1 MAKSVL
7 PPFGDFF
14 VPTVRALKARG
25 GSATIEEMEEDVAA
39 LMNLSDA
46 ARTEPHGDTGRTQ
59 FQYELAWVRTYL
71 KKVDAATNSA
81 RGVWSLTD
89 KGEALSD
96 DAIRAVRQEVVG
108 QRKKKPSAIGAKAD
122 DLASTDDAEDPDW
135 RDRLLAVVGAME
147 PAAFERLCQRIL
159 RESGFTKVDV
169 TGRSGDGGID
179 GFGVLRMN
187 LVSFHVLFQ
196 CKRWR
201 SSVGSGVVR
210 DFRGAMVGR
219 ADKGLIINHHRELH
233 PRRPQGGEP
242 RRGAGDRSR
251 RRRDVVRP
259 VEGSEAR
266 RDGRTG
272 REDLGR
278 RGILRGG
285 VRIGGGDRREF
296 GRFPGSRLRAGSG
309 GDPGARLVRGT
320 AARTARP
327 DGGHSA
333 HPPGAAARYA
343 GSGGRNRPPAGRS
356 WTMQG
361 SKTALNR
368 VLRTLSDC
376 FGGKSGARKGI
387 EFAY

>member
-39 LMNLSDA
+39 LMALSDA

-108 QRKKKPSAIGAKAD
+108 QRKKKPSATSAKTE
-122 DLASTDDAEDPDW
+122 DLATADEADDPDW
-135 RDRLLAVVGAME
+135 RDRLLEVVGAME

-196 CKRWR
+196 CKRWK
-201 SSVGSGVVR
+201 SSVGSSVVR

-219 ADKGLIINHHRELH
+219 ADKGLIITTASFTPDARK
-233 PRRPQGGEP
+233 
-242 RRGAGDRSR
+242 
-251 RRRDVVRP
+251 
-259 VEGSEAR
+259 EAS
-266 RDGRTG
+266 RDGAPAIDLVDGETLCDLLKDLKLGVTVELVEKISIDTG
-272 REDLGR
+272 F
-278 RGILRGG
+278 
-285 VRIGGGDRREF
+285 F
-296 GRFPGSRLRAGSG
+296 GA
-309 GDPGARLVRGT
+309 V
-320 AARTARP
+320 
-327 DGGHSA
+327 
-333 HPPGAAARYA
+333 
-343 GSGGRNRPPAGRS
+343 
-356 WTMQG
+356 
-361 SKTALNR
+361 
-368 VLRTLSDC
+368 
-376 FGGKSGARKGI
+376 
-387 EFAY
+387 